1 LDDQTSVADLCA
13 LVERF
18 VSERAWQSY
27 HDPKN
32 LSASIAIEAAEL
44 VEVYQW
50 LSNEQSR
57 AAGREANVRQR
68 TREELADVLIYC
80 LALANALE
88 IDLSEAI
95 LEKMTAN
102 EHKYP
107 ADAVRGRL
115 GPTPVEDTTC
125 PST

>member
-1 LDDQTSVADLCA
+1 MIQESLL
-13 LVERF
+13 R
-18 VSERAWQSY
+18 
-27 HDPKN
+27 P
-32 LSASIAIEAAEL
+32 
-44 VEVYQW
+44 
-50 LSNEQSR
+50 SR
-57 AAGREANVRQR
+57 ALG
-68 TREELADVLIYC
+68 TLCEELADVLIYC

-107 ADAVRGRL
+107 ADAVHGRL
-115 GPTPVEDTTC
+115 GPTPVEDTRC